1 MKRIAESPVQSE
13 RSKDQRI
20 ISPMASMTYAGA
32 LRGSRQPQP
41 LPGVVVP
48 EDGHTLQTEG
58 AMRNNFTVDIFKKNG
73 EDFKGTVKHSDAVK
87 LIFVCALGF
96 KPQDLAG
103 VVPGYRGNP
112 TVLFKTKE
120 VFNIDE
126 KFANLVR
133 FSFLK
138 RLKTSEGE
146 ITDTYDCAIR
156 GVRGKE
162 GQRNDPYT
170 WIKVEGSDYQVEPTV
185 IRMWL
190 SQYGTLMTELME
202 DKVELELSSEEEEL
216 YQGAEITTGTYSTK
230 MLLHK
235 PIPQFL
241 PIAGKKV
248 RIYYRGI
255 AKLCTKCYRQ
265 GHLRQACRSEQDN
278 WLSYVDRFMLGS
290 LLAETFFGKW
300 RDRIIDWRKVNSRD
314 HEANLEEMSARERE
328 EIRRREARQGEV
340 ESIIGHLNAQSKAQ
354 AENSTVPPL
363 EEEGDDRVEEVIPS
377 TSTDEECITADIQ
390 QKVVHPSMT
399 KESIASQQPNTSN
412 GIREKMSGLTV
423 DRSTTTG
430 RNRVRKTTVNA
441 VPTLGKDQRSKAR
454 SNSLGN
460 R

>member
-1 MKRIAESPVQSE
+1 
-13 RSKDQRI
+13 
-20 ISPMASMTYAGA
+20 
-32 LRGSRQPQP
+32 
-41 LPGVVVP
+41 
-48 EDGHTLQTEG
+48 
-58 AMRNNFTVDIFKKNG
+58 
-73 EDFKGTVKHSDAVK
+73 
-87 LIFVCALGF
+87 
-96 KPQDLAG
+96 
-103 VVPGYRGNP
+103 
-112 TVLFKTKE
+112 
-120 VFNIDE
+120 
-126 KFANLVR
+126 
-133 FSFLK
+133 
-138 RLKTSEGE
+138 
-146 ITDTYDCAIR
+146 
-156 GVRGKE
+156 
-162 GQRNDPYT
+162 
-170 WIKVEGSDYQVEPTV
+170 
-185 IRMWL
+185 
-190 SQYGTLMTELME
+190 
-202 DKVELELSSEEEEL
+202 
-216 YQGAEITTGTYSTK
+216 

-290 LLAETFFGKW
+290 PLAEAFFGKW

-363 EEEGDDRVEEVIPS
+363 EEEEDDRVEEVIPS